1 MANAILSLNFK
12 ERRND
17 NGKNDERIKGW
28 VGSGVNQFNGFS
40 GIRKVHQLERSWTDA
55 LDLHHY
61 RSDYRSSAVDPGGGV
76 VPAAR
81 AAELGPEPRSK
92 VTKV

>member
-1 MANAILSLNFK
+1 MANAILRLNFK

-28 VGSGVNQFNGFS
+28 VGGGVNQFNGFS
-40 GIRKVHQLERSWTDA
+40 GIRKVHQLERSWADA

-61 RSDYRSSAVDPGGGV
+61 RGDYRSSPVDPGGHSLLQLHRYYDQHGLQE
-76 VPAAR
+76 R
-81 AAELGPEPRSK
+81 EES
-92 VTKV
+92 